1 MTLTFTPLHPLFVA
15 EVSSVDLPALTDPT
29 LLAEIRAGME
39 QYGVLVFRRQP
50 FKDEE
55 QLEFAKRLDGTLH
68 TQTSQAVLVK
78 NRLGTEALSDIS
90 NVGPNGEILPPN
102 DRRRMG
108 SLANRLWHTDASF
121 VNPPGRFS
129 ILSARALPAVSPNT
143 EFACMRAAYDALD
156 AETKAQIAH
165 LKVHHSIAYS
175 RETLGFEFTPEEKEK
190 LKGVVQPLVRIMK
203 DGRRSLYLAAHA
215 ASVIDMSLAE
225 GRLLI
230 RDLMEH
236 ATQPRFVYSHSWRD
250 HDLVIWDNRTTM
262 HRARPFD
269 DVKFKR
275 ELRRT
280 TTLDIERSATA

>member
-1 MTLTFTPLHPLFVA
+1 MALTFKPLHPLFAA
-15 EVSSVDLPALTDPT
+15 EAGAIDLRSVRDETT
-29 LLAEIRAGME
+29 LAEIRAGME
-39 QYGVLVFRRQP
+39 QYGVLVFRDQP
-50 FKDEE
+50 FKDDE
-55 QLEFAKRLDGTLH
+55 QLDFAQRFDGKLH

-78 NRLGTEALSDIS
+78 SRLGTEALSDIS
-90 NVGPNGEILPPN
+90 NLAPNGEVLPPN

-129 ILSARALPAVSPNT
+129 ILSARVLPAVSPNT

-156 AETKAQIAH
+156 ADTKAQVEH

-190 LKGVVQPLVRIMK
+190 LKGVVQPLVRTMK
-203 DGRRSLYLAAHA
+203 NGRRTLYLASHA
-215 ASVIDMSLAE
+215 SSVIDMSLAE

-236 ATQPRFVYSHSWRD
+236 ATQPRFVYSHAWRE

-280 TTLDIERSATA
+280 TTLDIERATAA